1 MLSPQKLLGLSAFIA
16 AARAALLSDYCTPA
30 FAASVLPIQD
40 LGLGVTIDVSSVS
53 AILATNKSVSSE
65 WFGTSVIDYC
75 NITFAYSHDGIV
87 NDVVHVSYLVPP
99 PDKFLNRYVST
110 GGGGLAIN
118 SGSRFSPVGV
128 ISGAVSGITD
138 GGFGNFDTQYDKA
151 FLLANNTV
159 NWQATYMFGYQ
170 AHHELA
176 TLGKQFTRNLFSI
189 SDSEKIYS
197 YYQGCSEGG
206 REGWSQIQ
214 RFADQFDGLVT
225 GAPAFRFSHLQTNHL
240 SGGVIEKAI
249 GYFPP
254 PCELEK
260 IASLTIAACDS
271 LDGKADGVVARSD
284 LCKLSFDYNS
294 TIGQPYYCPASNGG
308 FPGASPSVRRRQ
320 FPGPSPTPEQNGTI
334 TAEGAAVASAFTN
347 GLIDSKG
354 KRIYI
359 NPQPG
364 SSLTDATTQF
374 NEDTGEWEPNL
385 SGLGPQWITRYLW
398 LQQKDSL
405 DSLENVTADT
415 LRDWMAF
422 GMQKYQDSL
431 QTTWPDL
438 NPFKAA
444 GGKVILIHGEADS
457 AIPAGSS
464 IHYYDSVRNAMY
476 DDLSYDESISAM
488 DDFYRLYIVPGG
500 SHCGSNRDQPGGGWP
515 AATLQAVIEWA
526 ENGVAPDTLDNAGDI
541 NVLCKWPLRPLW
553 SSNGTHF
560 DCVYD
565 SESTESWTYTFDAF
579 KYPIH

>member
-1 MLSPQKLLGLSAFIA
+1 MISPRNLLGLSALIG
-16 AARAALLSDYCTPA
+16 AARAASLSDYCTPA
-30 FAASVLPIQD
+30 FATGVLPVQD

-65 WFGTSVIDYC
+65 WFGTAAIDYC
-75 NITFAYSHDGIV
+75 NITFAYSHNGIA

-118 SGSRFSPVGV
+118 SGLSFSPVGI
-128 ISGAVSGITD
+128 ISGAVSGMTD
-138 GGFGNFDTQYDKA
+138 GGFGNFNTQYDKV

-176 TLGKQFTRNLFSI
+176 TLGKQFTRNLFNV

-206 REGWSQIQ
+206 REGWSQVQ
-214 RFADQFDGLVT
+214 RFADQFDGVVT

-240 SGGVIEKAI
+240 SGAVISKAI

-260 IASLTIAACDS
+260 IANLTIAACDG
-271 LDGKADGVVARSD
+271 LDGKVDGVVARSD

-294 TIGQPYYCPASNGG
+294 TIGQPYYCPASNG
-308 FPGASPSVRRRQ
+308 ASVRRRQ
-320 FPGPSPTPEQNGTI
+320 SPGSSPTPEQNGTI
-334 TAEGAAVASAFTN
+334 TAEGAAVASAFMN

-364 SSLTDATTQF
+364 SSFTDASTQF

-385 SGLGPQWITRYLW
+385 SGLGPQWITRYLY

-422 GMQKYQDSL
+422 GMQKYQDTL
-431 QTTWPDL
+431 QTTWLDL

-444 GGKVILIHGEADS
+444 GGKVIHVHGEADPG
-457 AIPAGSS
+457 IPAGSS

-476 DDLSYDESISAM
+476 DDLNYDESVSAM
-488 DDFYRLYIVPGG
+488 DDFYRLYLVPGG
-500 SHCGSNRDQPGGGWP
+500 SHCGSNQNQPGGGWP
-515 AATLQAVIEWA
+515 ATTLQTVIEWA
-526 ENGVAPDTLDNAGDI
+526 EKGVAPDTLDNTGDI

-553 SSNGTHF
+553 SGNGSHF
-560 DCVYD
+560 DCVSD
-565 SESTESWTYTFDAF
+565 SISTESWTYTFDAF
-579 KYPIH
+579 KYPVY